1 MRSKFFQRSKWSA
14 VTGTQPAGWGGKSN
28 ELKERLIKLNLH
40 KTSSAMVKHLMIAFL
55 VFIATNTLLAQT
67 HRKETILISTP
78 YGDMKIKL
86 FKETPLH
93 SNNFVKLVKQGFYD
107 SLLFHRVINNFMIQ
121 GGDYDSKYANDTAAL
136 GYGDVGYWIPAEFN
150 KKLYHKKG
158 MLAAAREDDEVTP
171 AKESSGSQFYIVM
184 GKKQDSAALRRAEI
198 RVNKNLVQKINYNV
212 AFSGKS
218 QALKDYYIRLDK
230 ENKTDSLKIVRQRLI
245 DPASIAEYE
254 RTPHFT
260 YTPEQ
265 RKVYSTLG
273 GTPHLDMNYTIFGE
287 VIEGLDVID
296 KIADVK
302 TDKNDRPK
310 ENVRMKISVIK
321 E

>member
-1 MRSKFFQRSKWSA
+1 MTKYLILVLIA
-14 VTGTQPAGWGGKSN
+14 LIGTN
-28 ELKERLIKLNLH
+28 N
-40 KTSSAMVKHLMIAFL
+40 SSG
-55 VFIATNTLLAQT
+55 QT
-67 HRKETILISTP
+67 YRKETILISTP
-78 YGDMKIKL
+78 YGDMKVKL

-93 SNNFVKLVKQGFYD
+93 SENFLKLVKQGFYD

-121 GGDYDSKYANDTAAL
+121 GGDYDSKSANDTAAL

-158 MLAAAREDDEVTP
+158 VLAAAREDDEVTP

-184 GKKQDSAALRRAEI
+184 GKKQDSVSLKRAEI

-212 AFSGKS
+212 AYSGKS
-218 QALKDYYIRLDK
+218 KALKDYYIRLDK
-230 ENKTDSLKIVRQRLI
+230 EGKTDSLKIVRQRLV
-245 DPASIAEYE
+245 DPISIATYE

-260 YTPEQ
+260 YTAEQ
-265 RKVYSTLG
+265 KKTYATLG

-296 KIADVK
+296 KIAAVK

-310 ENVRMKISVIK
+310 ENVRMKISIIK

>member
-1 MRSKFFQRSKWSA
+1 MTKY
-14 VTGTQPAGWGGKSN
+14 
-28 ELKERLIKLNLH
+28 LIPML
-40 KTSSAMVKHLMIAFL
+40 FL
-55 VFIATNTLLAQT
+55 FFIATNTSIAQT
-67 HRKETILISTP
+67 HGKETILISTP
-78 YGDMKIKL
+78 YGNMKVKL
-86 FKETPLH
+86 YKETPLH
-93 SNNFVKLVKQGFYD
+93 SKNFIKLVKQGYYN

-121 GGDYDSKYANDTAAL
+121 GGDYDSKLANDTAAL

-150 KKLYHKKG
+150 KKIFHKKG

-184 GKKQDSAALRRAEI
+184 GKTYDSIALRRAEI
-198 RVNKNLVQKINYNV
+198 RINKDIVQKINYNI

-218 QALKDYYIRLDK
+218 LALKNYYLRLDK
-230 ENKTDSLKIVRQRLI
+230 EGKTDSLKIVRRQLV
-245 DPASIAEYE
+245 DPISIAEYE

-260 YTPEQ
+260 YTADQ
-265 RKVYSTLG
+265 KKTYANVG

-296 KIADVK
+296 KIAAVK

-310 ENVRMKISVIK
+310 ENVRMNISIIK
-321 E
+321 NN